1 MVKSSTSCGSE
12 QALRAP
18 GAAART
24 SRRLLRRGASMVEYA
39 LLLFAVLII
48 AAAAFKAMG
57 PKVRGGAEDAVK
69 QLAP

>member
-1 MVKSSTSCGSE
+1 
-12 QALRAP
+12 
-18 GAAART
+18 
-24 SRRLLRRGASMVEYA
+24 MVEYA